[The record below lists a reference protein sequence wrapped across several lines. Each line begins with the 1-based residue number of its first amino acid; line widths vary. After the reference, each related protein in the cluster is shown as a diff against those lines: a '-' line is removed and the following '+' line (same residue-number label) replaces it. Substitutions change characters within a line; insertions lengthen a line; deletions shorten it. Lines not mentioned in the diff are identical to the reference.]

1 MSKKSAYTQRAWL
14 APAATVLLFAI
25 IAVAGWLS
33 PSYTTGLLIDCL
45 IFSIFALGLNLLLGY
60 TGLPSLGHAAYFG
73 VGAYTAGLMMLHVTP
88 SFWWCALAAI
98 GVSLAFGA
106 LYGLLSLRTSGVF
119 FLIITLALGQITWA
133 IAFSWRSLTGG
144 DDGLRGIGRPD
155 LGLGLSLQ
163 SNNDYFL
170 FALLALA
177 LTLFVVRLIVRS
189 PFGAALRG
197 DSQNPE
203 RLAALG
209 YNVWLCR
216 FLSFVISAGISG
228 FAGVIFVFY
237 KGFVSPEAVGI
248 VISAEVML
256 MVIIGGAGTLLG
268 PILGAFVVVYLGH
281 SVSSHTDR
289 WMTIL
294 GVLYVAVVLFAPHGI
309 VRAIGNKLAIRKSS

>member
-1 MSKKSAYTQRAWL
+1 MNKEISIQRAL
-14 APAATVLLFAI
+14 MAPGATVFLFAAF
-25 IAVAGWLS
+25 AVAGWMA

-45 IFSIFALGLNLLLGY
+45 IFAIFALGLNLLLGY

-73 VGAYTAGLMMLHVTP
+73 VGAYSAGLMMVHVTNNL
-88 SFWWCALAAI
+88 WWCALVAI
-98 GVSLAFGA
+98 CVSLVFGVI
-106 LYGLLSLRTSGVF
+106 YGLLSLRTSGVF

-155 LGLGLSLQ
+155 PGFGLSLQ
-163 SNNDYFL
+163 DNNYYFI
-170 FALLALA
+170 FALVALGLALF
-177 LTLFVVRLIVRS
+177 LVRMIVRS
-189 PFGAALRG
+189 PFGAAMRG

-203 RLAALG
+203 RMAALG

-248 VISAEVML
+248 AVSAEVML
-256 MVIIGGAGTLLG
+256 MVIVGGAGTLLG
-268 PILGAFVVVYLGH
+268 PVLGSFFVVYLGH
-281 SVSSHTDR
+281 IFSSYTDR
-289 WMTIL
+289 WMTVL
-294 GVLYVAVVLFAPHGI
+294 GLLYVAVVLFAPHGI
-309 VRAIGNKLAIRKSS
+309 IRAVSNLFVTRRSS